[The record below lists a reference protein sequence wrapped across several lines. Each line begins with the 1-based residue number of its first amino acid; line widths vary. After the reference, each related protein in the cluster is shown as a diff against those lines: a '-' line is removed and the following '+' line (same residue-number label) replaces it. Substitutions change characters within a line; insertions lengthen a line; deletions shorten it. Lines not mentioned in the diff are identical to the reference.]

1 MQWPRKT
8 VYDTV
13 EIVQAI
19 LSGNKKRP
27 KLPRRMSTMRLV
39 DFDKMFN

>member
-8 VYDTV
+8 VDDTV

-19 LSGNKKRP
+19 LSGNKNRP
-27 KLPRRMSTMRLV
+27 KLPRRMSTMSLV
-39 DFDKMFN
+39 DFDKMFK